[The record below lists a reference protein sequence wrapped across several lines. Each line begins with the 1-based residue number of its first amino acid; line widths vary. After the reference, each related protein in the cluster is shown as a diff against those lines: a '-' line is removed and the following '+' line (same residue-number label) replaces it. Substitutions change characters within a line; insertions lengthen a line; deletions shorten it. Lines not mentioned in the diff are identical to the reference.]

1 MPDATSYPL
10 TLAVI
15 VPSPHRGKAL
25 LAIAI
30 EIGDA
35 NGHSLEGAPKRS
47 VGCRRSPHLT
57 YSTMLEV
64 FS

>member
-1 MPDATSYPL
+1 MPDATSCPL

-15 VPSPHRGKAL
+15 VPSPHRGEAL

-35 NGHSLEGAPKRS
+35 KSHPLEGACNRP